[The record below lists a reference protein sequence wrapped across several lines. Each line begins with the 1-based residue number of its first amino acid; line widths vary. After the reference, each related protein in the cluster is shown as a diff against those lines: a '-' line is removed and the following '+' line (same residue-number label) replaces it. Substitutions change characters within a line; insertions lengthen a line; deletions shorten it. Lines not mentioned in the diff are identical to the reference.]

1 MTLISDPILYH
12 VSQVKIWFQNHR
24 YKCKRQAKEK
34 AMAEQNQHNQVSNRG
49 QHHVRSLGRT
59 VSGASVGGSIAAAAA
74 AAAVAAAGGG
84 GAAAAAGTTTILA
97 ESSTTP
103 TDLPQHPQHD
113 QQHQHQ
119 QQEQHEQLRVQ
130 DQDLLD
136 QDQDELLPGAH
147 YGPGA
152 TMLVGM
158 MPPLLPPGTTPA
170 PLRPTNARASNG
182 TGAGSGASN
191 GSGGPTSSGSI
202 VLLNDTNAHSPDT
215 ATAALLSS
223 YNGAAHQHQMLQQP
237 CNNAL
242 MSNSL
247 AMAYRNQNNF
257 MTNSH
262 QQQCGGYLPLQTRAW

>member
-1 MTLISDPILYH
+1 
-12 VSQVKIWFQNHR
+12 
-24 YKCKRQAKEK
+24 
-34 AMAEQNQHNQVSNRG
+34 MAEQNQHNQVSNRA
-49 QHHVRSLGRT
+49 QHHVRNLGRT
-59 VSGASVGGSIAAAAA
+59 VSGGSIAGAAAAA
-74 AAAVAAAGGG
+74 AAGAG
-84 GAAAAAGTTTILA
+84 AAGTTTLLA

-103 TDLPQHPQHD
+103 TDLPHHPQHD
-113 QQHQHQ
+113 QQHQQHQHQ
-119 QQEQHEQLRVQ
+119 QQDQHEQLRVQ
-130 DQDLLD
+130 DQELLD
-136 QDQDELLPGAH
+136 QDPDELLPGAH

-158 MPPLLPPGTTPA
+158 MPPLLPPGSSSA
-170 PLRPTNARASNG
+170 PLRPTNARGTSGPSSNGNSSASN
-182 TGAGSGASN
+182 GAGSGASN

-202 VLLNDTNAHSPDT
+202 VLLNDSNAHSPDT

-223 YNGAAHQHQMLQQP
+223 YNGAAAHQHQMLQQP